1 MSLNNRQKTIES
13 KKFKKDRLYPCKFP
27 LWHILNSK
35 FSITPMSY
43 KGDAERP
50 PPCFVNKWAA
60 CTHAV
65 SRETAKCRQHLSHKN
80 SENNDKSS
88 KFEMDPL

>member
-1 MSLNNRQKTIES
+1 
-13 KKFKKDRLYPCKFP
+13 
-27 LWHILNSK
+27 
-35 FSITPMSY
+35 MSY

-65 SRETAKCRQHLSHKN
+65 SHETAKCRQHLSHKN